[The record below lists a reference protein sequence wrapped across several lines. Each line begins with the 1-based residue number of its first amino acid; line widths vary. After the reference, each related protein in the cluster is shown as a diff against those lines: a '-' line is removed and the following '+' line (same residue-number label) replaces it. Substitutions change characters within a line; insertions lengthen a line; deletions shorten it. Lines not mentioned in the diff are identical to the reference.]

1 MNHLFAFNLSPY
13 LYSVAVPAGDES
25 HHGGGSALD
34 IDHDQNRTE
43 LTKLEIELCKQ
54 NFGFYDSKKVGS
66 VERFELPMLLNSN
79 NFPSDKSLA
88 CGYYLDDKRLAQL
101 N

>member
-1 MNHLFAFNLSPY
+1 MNHLIAFNFTRY
-13 LYSVAVPAGDES
+13 IYSIAVPGDDS

-34 IDHDQNRTE
+34 MDQDQNRTE

-79 NFPSDKSLA
+79 DFASNYSLA